1 MGAAHTDSYDAK
13 DASPPATPRLGPTAA
28 AAGRASTSARDSAPS
43 SHHRRRPS
51 TVHPDTLLE
60 NEDLCIIGG
69 GTGCNAVVGA
79 FAGAKRVSYCL
90 PVSDDG
96 GSTSEIQRVL
106 GGPALGD
113 LRSRLVRLIPP
124 APPGSPLDCI
134 RRLLEYR
141 LPGGPNVSH
150 AEVKQEWGDIVE
162 GTHRLW
168 RGIPGDRKETIRAFL
183 VHFQSRILK
192 KAQRGF
198 NFKKASIGN
207 LFLSGASLFLGS
219 VPSAVFLFQS
229 VTGISHDAIR
239 IIPVINTSATVTIAA
254 ELEDGHIIAG
264 QSEISHPS
272 GGPPPLLGEGHA
284 PPGREGEIAAPAVRA
299 TRTEAVFPLTRATT
313 PSFPEP
319 PVLGAE
325 EDESHADW
333 PPSPDMRLA
342 VPTAVSADAW
352 TPSRGSTALPRPS
365 DHLDFTKDAAEIPPL
380 PSRID
385 RIFYLSSY
393 GLEIHPRPNSLFL
406 QALQD
411 ATMLVFAPGSL
422 FTSIVPCLAL
432 RPVGTVIAHQLVRTR
447 YKILLL
453 NSSEDRE
460 TAGFDALDFV
470 LALHEACRRSQV
482 VEEGPGGQRAGRQMQ
497 PCDIVTHVVYVRN
510 GQIPVDEATL
520 RRYGVVPVAVGPT
533 PEGLFDDEVVRDALA
548 QILQTPCPSVPSLLD
563 HS

>member
-1 MGAAHTDSYDAK
+1 MTC
-13 DASPPATPRLGPTAA
+13 T
-28 AAGRASTSARDSAPS
+28 
-43 SHHRRRPS
+43 
-51 TVHPDTLLE
+51 
-60 NEDLCIIGG
+60 
-69 GTGCNAVVGA
+69 
-79 FAGAKRVSYCL
+79 
-90 PVSDDG
+90 
-96 GSTSEIQRVL
+96 Q
-106 GGPALGD
+106 
-113 LRSRLVRLIPP
+113 
-124 APPGSPLDCI
+124 
-134 RRLLEYR
+134 
-141 LPGGPNVSH
+141 
-150 AEVKQEWGDIVE
+150 
-162 GTHRLW
+162 
-168 RGIPGDRKETIRAFL
+168 
-183 VHFQSRILK
+183 
-192 KAQRGF
+192 
-198 NFKKASIGN
+198 
-207 LFLSGASLFLGS
+207 

-520 RRYGVVPVAVGPT
+520 RVRRSEAPFFSHAPTLTDMLSRSFLYTDLHHSQRYGVVPVAVGPT